1 VNLHLVIPPSAF
13 LLDDRAFPFL
23 GPLQIAA
30 VARER
35 GHEVRVSDLTGYR
48 RRHPEQLNPTHD
60 DVLAEAKAELLRD
73 LQWRP
78 DIVGFYSLAPQHPIV
93 QSLHASVRAEMPE
106 ASTAM
111 GGPHA
116 NTDPQSCVEDGFD
129 YVVVSDQGGGG
140 GEPGLLKLLE
150 DEQSKRED
158 FRRRSYDWYRRDRKP
173 EVLKVPSRT
182 GEEWEN
188 DKWPLPARDL
198 IDMRSYRYT
207 IKGERA
213 TSIVTATGCPFACT
227 YCSHW
232 GGYRQLEAKSAK
244 RVREE
249 LDGIRR
255 DYGWHAVMAYD
266 DEINLRPDFTT
277 EFLPMMRASGFIW
290 RAFFKNGKNLT
301 RPEVFGQ
308 MAASGCV
315 QLCTGAESANAQIL
329 KDIRKG
335 ATREHNTAFVDYCV
349 KYGIE
354 PKVFTQVG
362 LPGETPESVQ
372 ELRDWIVNDLAPRG
386 LRDFDVTITTPMA
399 GTPIMDEPEKHNIH
413 FDKGKVKLGLYKT
426 IPGVYQ
432 AGVWHDRLTQEQLVT
447 ARQWVEDE
455 GRKAIGLKP
464 LLAKDDG

>member
-1 VNLHLVIPPSAF
+1 VKVHLVIPPSAF
-13 LLDDRAFPFL
+13 LLDDRPFPFL
-23 GPLQIAA
+23 GPLAIGAL
-30 VARER
+30 ARER
-35 GHEVRVSDLTGYR
+35 GHEAYVHDLTGYR
-48 RRHPEQLNPTHD
+48 RRHPEETYAPPEK
-60 DVLAEAKAELLRD
+60 VLEEARAQLLRE
-73 LQWRP
+73 LPP
-78 DIVGFYSLAPQHPIV
+78 DVDFVGFYSLAPQYEH
-93 QSLHASVRAEMPE
+93 VRALHKAVRE
-106 ASTAM
+106 AFPMAATAI

-116 NTDPQSCVEDGFD
+116 NTDPGCCEADGFD
-129 YVVVSDQGGGG
+129 YVCVADQGGGG
-140 GEPGLLKLLE
+140 GEPGFLAMLQELNEFGRL
-150 DEQSKRED
+150 RAP
-158 FRRRSYDWYRRDRKP
+158 R
-173 EVLKVPSRT
+173 VLRVPSRAGDT
-182 GEEWEN
+182 WEN

-198 IDMRSYRYT
+198 IDLHSYRYF

-232 GGYRQLEAKSAK
+232 GGYRQLEGKSSP
-244 RVREE
+244 RVLEE
-249 LDGIRR
+249 LQAIQR
-255 DYGWHAVMAYD
+255 DYGIRAVMAYD

-277 EFLPMMRASGFIW
+277 EFLPMMKSSGFIW

-301 RPEVFGQ
+301 RPEVFEA
-308 MAASGCV
+308 MANAGCV
-315 QLCTGAESANAQIL
+315 QLCTGAESANATIL

-335 ATREHNTAFVDYCV
+335 ATKEHNTLFVEHCV
-349 KYGIE
+349 KNGIE

-399 GTPIMDEPEKHNIH
+399 GTPIYDEPDKHKIN
-413 FDKGKVKLGLYKT
+413 FDKEKVRLGLYKT
-426 IPGVYQ
+426 IPGEYH
-432 AGVWHDRLTQEQLVT
+432 AGVWHERLSGEQLVA